1 MRDMMERLFDLR
13 LLRYL
18 AASVAALCA
27 DVATF
32 WLLIQGQMNDALAS
46 AIGYSV
52 GILIHWLLSSRMVF
66 VDGVATSGM
75 ARSRQKGL
83 FALSAL
89 AGLAVTTA
97 IVGTADWLGLN
108 TLIAKLFA
116 VGVSF
121 ALTYILRAKIV
132 FRASPPV
139 AATATGPTTGPKAA
153 I

>member
-1 MRDMMERLFDLR
+1 MSQWMERLFDVR

-18 AASVAALCA
+18 AASVGALCA

-32 WLLIQGQMNDALAS
+32 WLLIQGHMNDALAS

-52 GILIHWLLSSRMVF
+52 GILVHWLFSSRIVF
-66 VDGVATSGM
+66 GDGVAASGV

-116 VGVSF
+116 VGISF

-132 FRASPPV
+132 FRAPPSV
-139 AATATGPTTGPKAA
+139 PAGPAL
-153 I
+153 